1 MGNLI
6 FSLVKCSCAKS
17 INAHY
22 NMIVGEKDST
32 CETNRRNIQLLLS
45 IKNKC
50 IREIKPRTLSLT
62 ETNEQFL
69 VAIVNNARKM

>member
-1 MGNLI
+1 MGNLL

-45 IKNKC
+45 IKKMHSRNQ
-50 IREIKPRTLSLT
+50 TT
-62 ETNEQFL
+62 HT
-69 VAIVNNARKM
+69 IVDGDQ